1 MTTLNQKAIQ
11 AARQWCADNATAC
24 IAEAQSG
31 EVFVND
37 LPSYIDWQNKRAAD
51 ALAGKFDSS
60 FTLRQRAHFI
70 QTGECVALL
79 G

>member
-1 MTTLNQKAIQ
+1 MTTLTQESIQ
-11 AARQWCADNATAC
+11 AARQWFADNATAC

-31 EVFVND
+31 AVFVND
-37 LPSYIDWQNKRAAD
+37 LPAYIDWQKKRHAD
-51 ALAGKFDSS
+51 ALTGKFDSS
-60 FTLRQRAHFI
+60 FTFRQRAYFI